1 MLAGARRASE
11 YPKGL
16 LAAQAA
22 PLVHVAP
29 AGVGHPNDLD
39 DREAARHWVGRS
51 EYYDTSDYAHLQA
64 PRPAPP
70 RPAPPRVKRYG
81 SGGTASRGAASH
93 GAA

>member
-1 MLAGARRASE
+1 MHE
-11 YPKGL
+11 
-16 LAAQAA
+16 
-22 PLVHVAP
+22 AP

-70 RPAPPRVKRYG
+70 RP
-81 SGGTASRGAASH
+81 
-93 GAA
+93 